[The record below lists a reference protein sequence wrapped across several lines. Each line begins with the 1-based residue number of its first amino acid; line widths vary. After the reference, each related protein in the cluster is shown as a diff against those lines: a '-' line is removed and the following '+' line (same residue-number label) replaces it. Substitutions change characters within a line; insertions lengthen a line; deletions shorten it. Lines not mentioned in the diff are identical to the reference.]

1 MWRKR
6 LEFKEDKER
15 IIKDVE
21 KSRQMTFDRAVNL
34 LTYKPRSIIR
44 SLSSL
49 NSKRLR
55 HIDS

>member
-21 KSRQMTFDRAVNL
+21 KSRQRTLDRAVNL
-34 LTYKPRSIIR
+34 LTYKPRSR
-44 SLSSL
+44 KGLD
-49 NSKRLR
+49 KRGNCG
-55 HIDS
+55 